1 MEDVM
6 KTVTLGLAVL
16 LAAATA
22 FAQSAPPKIAC
33 HDLASAGNYVAPDE
47 TIVNGMACKVVSA
60 TAAPAPQPLAPA
72 PVAPAPAV
80 QPESAAMSGPAPIH
94 NGPYLY
100 ISGTGNTSTRGTFV
114 GGQHFATGEVTS
126 DQRDQTIELAQ
137 DFSKECTGV
146 KLTMNQQDADYT
158 VNLNHQAFHGLAHKN
173 DQIMV
178 TNRAGEVVNAKSTH
192 SVTGAVKGACE
203 TVLADF
209 GSNKHEQ
216 SAIVAVAAK

>member
-6 KTVTLGLAVL
+6 KTPTLGLGVL
-16 LAAATA
+16 LLAATA
-22 FAQSAPPKIAC
+22 FAQSAPRKIAC
-33 HDLASAGNYVAPDE
+33 HDLASTGNYVAPDE

-60 TAAPAPQPLAPA
+60 PAA
-72 PVAPAPAV
+72 

-94 NGPYLY
+94 DVPYLY

-114 GGQHFATGEVTS
+114 GGRHFATGEVTS

-137 DFSKECTGV
+137 DFSKECGGV
-146 KLTMNQQDADYT
+146 KLTLNQQDADYT

-178 TNRAGEVVNAKSTH
+178 TNRTGEVVNAKSTH

-209 GSNKHEQ
+209 GSNKHEH
-216 SAIVAVAAK
+216 SAMVAVAAK

>member
-1 MEDVM
+1 MR
-6 KTVTLGLAVL
+6 LLAVAV
-16 LAAATA
+16 AALISSATA
-22 FAQSAPPKIAC
+22 FAQAPPKIVC
-33 HDLASAGNYVAPDE
+33 HDLASTGNYVAPDE
-47 TIVNGMACKVVSA
+47 TIVNGMACKAVVVPA
-60 TAAPAPQPLAPA
+60 VPAPQPVAQVAAPAPE
-72 PVAPAPAV
+72 V
-80 QPESAAMSGPAPIH
+80 QPGNAAMSGPPPVH
-94 NGPYLY
+94 NVPYLF

-146 KLTMNQQDADYT
+146 KLTLNQQDADYT

-178 TNRAGEVVNAKSTH
+178 TNRSGEVVNAKSTH

-209 GSNKHEQ
+209 ASSKHEQ
-216 SAIVAVAAK
+216 SAMAVK